1 MAGQMKDYKLY
12 RPRQTPRRILTLVGE
27 KRGFIVLTVLTIM
40 FLLVVFGYVPMSRMN
55 SNEYPAIK
63 LVGAVSDIYPELSK

>member
-1 MAGQMKDYKLY
+1 M
-12 RPRQTPRRILTLVGE
+12 
-27 KRGFIVLTVLTIM
+27 LTVLTIM